1 MDGAEVFGVTNVV
14 TDILNDGDTPVFMF
28 SSRAGYGTTYHE
40 AWHYVNLLVH
50 NKQYRQHIYDEYV
63 KAHPKLK
70 DKTYAEIEEILAEEF
85 RKYSETYDNSSFTSR
100 IKQAFDRILKFLGLY
115 KNKYLMYS
123 VYENI
128 LSGKYKRV
136 HLDNESLQQFKS
148 KYSSGVKM
156 KNFVVPGISQKKI
169 DKLQYI
175 EDYQD
180 FYRCATS
187 LANKMLDD
195 YSLDTIGDIK
205 KAIDNAKLSRF
216 LRKIKR
222 ENVSTDPKVIT
233 FIQDIENNPDVFAQ
247 IVKN

>member
-1 MDGAEVFGVTNVV
+1 MRSVDGAEVFGVTNVV

-85 RKYSETYDNSSFTSR
+85 RKYSETYDSSSFTSR

-136 HLDNESLQQFKS
+136 HLDNESLQ
-148 KYSSGVKM
+148 
-156 KNFVVPGISQKKI
+156 
-169 DKLQYI
+169 
-175 EDYQD
+175 
-180 FYRCATS
+180 
-187 LANKMLDD
+187 
-195 YSLDTIGDIK
+195 
-205 KAIDNAKLSRF
+205 
-216 LRKIKR
+216 
-222 ENVSTDPKVIT
+222 
-233 FIQDIENNPDVFAQ
+233 
-247 IVKN
+247 